1 MTQIT
6 ANGITLEYDEIGDP
20 NHPPLLLVMG
30 LGGQMVRWTDGF
42 REAFVEKGFR
52 VVRFDNRDV
61 GLSHKFEGMK
71 TPGFGEIQK
80 NTAAGKKS
88 DVPYTLDDMAAD
100 AVGLLDA
107 LEISSAHILGVSMGG
122 MIVQLMAADYGSR
135 VRSVTSIMSTTG
147 NPKLRPATPEAMAV
161 LTSAPENPDDIESI
175 IQHNMK
181 THKVI
186 GSPGYP
192 YPDELLYDVNARA
205 IKRAY
210 YPQGFNRQ
218 YAAILASGSRVEK
231 LKKVTCP
238 ALVIHGSADPLVP
251 VDGGEDT
258 ARSIPHAELE
268 IIDGMGHDI
277 PPGLIER
284 ITGRVAEFAHRAEKQ
299 VAAAE

>member
-6 ANGITLEYDEIGDP
+6 ANGIQLEYDEIGDK
-20 NHPPLLLVMG
+20 NAPPLLLVMG

-52 VVRFDNRDV
+52 VIRFDNRDV
-61 GLSHKFEGMK
+61 GLSHKFEGAKVPPFADIMK
-71 TPGFGEIQK
+71 DTLS
-80 NTAAGKKS
+80 GKKA

-100 AVGLLDA
+100 GAGLLEA
-107 LEISSAHILGVSMGG
+107 LDISSAHILGVSMGG
-122 MIVQLMAADYGSR
+122 MIVQLMAADHSSR
-135 VRSVTSIMSTTG
+135 VRSMTSIMSTTG
-147 NPKLRPATPEAMAV
+147 NPSLSPATPEALAV
-161 LTSAPENPDDIESI
+161 LTSAPENPDDVESI

-186 GSPGYP
+186 GSPGFP
-192 YPDELLYDVNARA
+192 YPDDQLYDVNARA
-205 IKRAY
+205 IKRMY

-218 YAAILASGSRVEK
+218 YAAILGSGSRVER

-238 ALVIHGSADPLVP
+238 ALVIHGSDDPLVP

-268 IIDGMGHDI
+268 IIKGMGHDI

-284 ITGRVAEFAHRAEKQ
+284 ITSRVAAFAHAADQKA
-299 VAAAE
+299 AAAE